1 MPRMS
6 NVLTIWMNGQ
16 RVGQW
21 SNTTS
26 RAQVFTYDP
35 TWHASAEARPLSL
48 SMPFVAGNRPFRG
61 GVVEAYF
68 DNLLP
73 DSDAI
78 RKRIAER
85 LRATGTDAF
94 SLLREIGRDCVG
106 AIQVLPEGETPTDVF
121 SIQARPL
128 DDDGVARALK
138 SAAGVAA
145 LGQRNDDDFRISLAG
160 AQEKT
165 ALLRDGDR
173 WCMPLGSTPTTHIF
187 KLPLGRVGNMSADM
201 SGSVEN
207 EWLCSKIL
215 EDFGIPVAHCDMG
228 IFDKQK
234 ALIVERFDR
243 RLADDGSWWVR
254 LPQEDMCQALGISP
268 LRKYEADGGPG
279 MADIFQLLDGSTQ
292 AQEDRRQFFRA
303 LVLFWMLAAPDG
315 HAKNFSLR
323 IDAGGRY
330 RMTPLYDVLSA
341 WPVSGRGPH
350 QFDYRKLKMAMAV
363 RTTNAHYKFY
373 EVRRRHWKA
382 LAARH
387 GMGAQA
393 DGLLDDMATR
403 ANNVADRV
411 GRLLPG
417 GFPERIATAIF
428 KGLRESAT
436 ILASG

>member
-1 MPRMS
+1 M
-6 NVLTIWMNGQ
+6 LTIWMNGQ

-21 SNTTS
+21 SIGSS
-26 RAQVFTYDP
+26 RTQLFTYDP

-85 LRATGTDAF
+85 MHAAGTDAF

-106 AIQVLPEGETPTDVF
+106 AIQVLPDGETPGDVF
-121 SIQARPL
+121 SIDARPL
-128 DDDGVARALK
+128 DEHDVARALQ

-145 LGQRNDDDFRISLAG
+145 LGQRNDDEFRISLAG

-173 WCMPLGSTPTTHIF
+173 WCMPQGSTPTTHIF

-215 EDFGIPVAHCDMG
+215 EDFDIPVAHCDMG
-228 IFDKQK
+228 IFDRQK

-243 RLADDGSWWVR
+243 RLADDRSWWIR

-279 MADIFQLLDGSTQ
+279 MADIFQLLEGSTQ

-303 LVLFWMLAAPDG
+303 LVLFWMLAASDG

-341 WPVSGRGPH
+341 WPVTGRGAN

-363 RTTNAHYKFY
+363 RTTNVHYKFY
-373 EVRRRHWKA
+373 EVRRRHWKS
-382 LAARH
+382 LAIRY
-387 GMGAQA
+387 GMGMQA
-393 DGLLDDMATR
+393 DELLDEMASR
-403 ANNVADRV
+403 ATSVADRV
-411 GRLLPG
+411 GRLLPA
-417 GFPERIATAIF
+417 GFPERVAMAIF
-428 KGLRESAT
+428 KGMRESAVT
-436 ILASG
+436 LVSG